1 MNKIKARLTP
11 QRNIQVTRVAQTD
24 SQTISI
30 YNVEEFNLNNLSDGD
45 VLVWDEAND
54 YFNAQK
60 LLDKQELNGG
70 EY

>member
-1 MNKIKARLTP
+1 MNIKAKLTP
-11 QRNIQVTRVAQTD
+11 QKNIQVTRVAQTQ

-30 YNVEEFNLNNLSDGD
+30 YNIEEMNLQDLSDGD
-45 VLVWDEAND
+45 VLVWDDTNE

>member
-1 MNKIKARLTP
+1 MNIKAKLTP
-11 QRNIQVTRVAQTD
+11 QKNIQVTRVAQTQ

-30 YNVEEFNLNNLSDGD
+30 YNIEEMNLDDLSDGD
-45 VLVWDEAND
+45 VLVWDETNE